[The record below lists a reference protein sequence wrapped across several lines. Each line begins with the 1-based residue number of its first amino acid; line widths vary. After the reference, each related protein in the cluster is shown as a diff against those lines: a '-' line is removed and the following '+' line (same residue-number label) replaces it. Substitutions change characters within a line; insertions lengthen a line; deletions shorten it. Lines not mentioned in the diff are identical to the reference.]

1 MGTKNNTDFSR
12 KIKTPDVFHSY
23 SNLEFNP
30 HFAYFTRHIT
40 PVNYYDFQY
49 YFRMATE
56 HAIVTHKEG
65 SVTLKP
71 ASPGAKT
78 KVNGLALTDELTLKH
93 HDRIVFGN
101 IYIC

>member
-1 MGTKNNTDFSR
+1 
-12 KIKTPDVFHSY
+12 
-23 SNLEFNP
+23 
-30 HFAYFTRHIT
+30 
-40 PVNYYDFQY
+40 
-49 YFRMATE
+49 MATE

-101 IYIC
+101 IYICYIIK

>member
-1 MGTKNNTDFSR
+1 
-12 KIKTPDVFHSY
+12 
-23 SNLEFNP
+23 
-30 HFAYFTRHIT
+30 
-40 PVNYYDFQY
+40 
-49 YFRMATE
+49 MATE

-101 IYIC
+101 YFFIFQFFFCMMKFSFLPN